1 MEKTI
6 DRMKVDKP
14 KQVITFKRSIS
25 KRSEVC

>member
-14 KQVITFKRSIS
+14 KQVINLKRSIS
-25 KRSEVC
+25 KRSKVC